1 MSSSGEIASRIRE
14 SAVLTVVGPLGA
26 GVGSTLLIA
35 SLARDEVLGSA
46 SRSQI
51 AVVSG
56 LAATAVVLCAVA
68 VQRWLGQSTL
78 THLRDLESRAT
89 HDQLTGLPTRDEIRD
104 RLSRAL
110 QERRRRA
117 DHTAVLFLDV
127 DGFKGI
133 NDSMG
138 HEAGDDVLRAF
149 GERLR
154 SAVRSTDV
162 VGRFGGDE
170 FVVICPGLTDASIA
184 AEIAETVLTAFGEPL
199 QMPDAE
205 IQVVPSV
212 GYAVA
217 DGEAEVS
224 ADELIGR
231 ADQAMYRAKRSG
243 GGIRVYDVAQQ
254 REDMDRLEVE
264 QAIMPALADGQFSV
278 WYQPIVSQREGRT
291 VGVEGL
297 IRWMHPELGVLGP
310 DRFLRIAEE
319 AGLAARLGDVV
330 LREVVA
336 QTAIWNHL
344 YQAGPTFPSS
354 INLSERQLVDPAFPD
369 RVAEMAEWCAVP
381 LTQLDMEIS
390 EELLLRRVDDAN
402 RVIHRLAEL
411 GCRIVIDDFGNSQGA
426 FSRIRS
432 VPIVDVIKI
441 DRSVVQ
447 AVPHDDVNKAVV
459 EATMSMADA
468 LQLEVVAE
476 GVETVAQKITLER
489 LGIDLMQGF
498 LFQRP
503 MSAEALGD
511 EGPQVQLEPTDAA
524 GYGGSS
530 SLSSRSSKL
539 RALIDG

>member
-1 MSSSGEIASRIRE
+1 MASGGASTKIRD
-14 SAVLTVVGPLGA
+14 SAVLTVVVPLGA
-26 GVGSTLLIA
+26 GVLSTLAIA
-35 SLARDEVLGSA
+35 ALARQDAALASA
-46 SRSQI
+46 SRAQV
-51 AVVSG
+51 ALLTG
-56 LAATAVVLCAVA
+56 FAATAVVLSAVA
-68 VQRWLGQSTL
+68 LQRWFGAATL

-89 HDQLTGLPTRDEIRD
+89 HDQLTGLPVRDEIRT
-104 RLSRAL
+104 RLDRAL
-110 QERRRRA
+110 QERRRSA
-117 DHTAVLFLDV
+117 DLTAVLFLDV

-138 HEAGDDVLRAF
+138 HEAGDEVLRAF
-149 GERLR
+149 GARLR
-154 SAVRSTDV
+154 SAVRATDV

-170 FVVICPGLTDASIA
+170 FVVICPGLSSSAVA
-184 AEIAETVLTAFGEPL
+184 AEIAENVLAAFDDPL
-199 QMPDAE
+199 AVPDAE
-205 IQVVPSV
+205 IQVVPSI

-217 DGEAEVS
+217 DGEIDAS

-231 ADQAMYRAKRSG
+231 ADQAMYRAKREG
-243 GGIRVYDVAQQ
+243 GGIRVYDGAQQ
-254 REDMDRLEVE
+254 REAMDRLEVE
-264 QAIMPALADGQFSV
+264 QAIVPALSDGQFSV

-310 DRFLRIAEE
+310 DRFLTIAEE

-330 LREVVA
+330 LREVIA

-344 YQAGPTFPSS
+344 YRGPAFSS
-354 INLSERQLVDPAFPD
+354 SVNLSERQLVDPAFPD
-369 RVAEMAEWCAVP
+369 RVAELAEWCSILP
-381 LTQLDMEIS
+381 TQLDMEIS

-402 RVIHRLAEL
+402 RVIHRLADL

-432 VPIVDVIKI
+432 LPIVDVIKI
-441 DRSVVQ
+441 DRSVVA

-468 LQLEVVAE
+468 LQLDVVAE

-511 EGPQVQLEPTDAA
+511 DGPHVHLEPVEDRGA
-524 GYGGSS
+524 YGSS

>member
-1 MSSSGEIASRIRE
+1 MSSSGGFATRIRD
-14 SAVLTVVGPLGA
+14 SAVLTVVVPLGA
-26 GVGSTLLIA
+26 GVLSTFLVA
-35 SLARDEVLGSA
+35 SLTQGVLQSA
-46 SRSQI
+46 SPAQI
-51 AVVSG
+51 AVLSG
-56 LAATAVVLCAVA
+56 CAATAVVLSAVA
-68 VQRWLGQSTL
+68 AQRWFGAATL
-78 THLRDLESRAT
+78 THLRELESRAS

-104 RLSRAL
+104 RLTRAL
-110 QERRRRA
+110 HERRRRS

-138 HEAGDDVLRAF
+138 HEAGDEVLRAF
-149 GERLR
+149 GNRLR
-154 SAVRSTDV
+154 TAVRSSDV

-170 FVVICPGLTDASIA
+170 FVVICPGLTTAEKA
-184 AEIAETVLTAFGEPL
+184 GEIAENVLSAFDEPL
-199 QMPDAE
+199 QVPDAE

-217 DGEAEVS
+217 DGELETT

-231 ADQAMYRAKRSG
+231 ADQAMYRAKREG
-243 GGIRVYDVAQQ
+243 GGIRVYDVAQR
-254 REDMDRLEVE
+254 REAMDRLEVE
-264 QAIMPALADGQFSV
+264 QAIVPALADGQFSV
-278 WYQPIVSQREGRT
+278 WYQPIVSQGEGRT

-297 IRWMHPELGVLGP
+297 IRWMHPDHGVLGP
-310 DRFLRIAEE
+310 DRFLTIAEE

-344 YQAGPTFPSS
+344 YKGPAFPSS

-369 RVAEMAEWCAVP
+369 RVAELAEWCSVST
-381 LTQLDMEIS
+381 TQLDMEIS

-468 LQLEVVAE
+468 LQLDVVAE

-511 EGPQVQLEPTDAA
+511 EGPQVQMEPTKD
-524 GYGGSS
+524 GDTYESS
-530 SLSSRSSKL
+530 NLSSRSSKL

>member
-1 MSSSGEIASRIRE
+1 MI
-14 SAVLTVVGPLGA
+14 VPLGA
-26 GVGSTLLIA
+26 GVASTLAVAALVRQDA
-35 SLARDEVLGSA
+35 LEAA
-46 SRSQI
+46 TPAQI
-51 AVVSG
+51 AVISG
-56 LAATAVVLCAVA
+56 LAATAVVLSAVA
-68 VQRWLGQSTL
+68 LQRWLGAATL
-78 THLRDLESRAT
+78 THLRELESRAT
-89 HDQLTGLPTRDEIRD
+89 HDQLTGLPTRDEIRARLD
-104 RLSRAL
+104 RSL
-110 QERRRRA
+110 QERRRR
-117 DHTAVLFLDV
+117 DDQTAVLFLDV

-138 HEAGDDVLRAF
+138 HEAGDEVLRAF
-149 GERLR
+149 AARLR
-154 SAVRSTDV
+154 AAVRSTDI

-170 FVVICPGLTDASIA
+170 FVVICPDLSASAIA
-184 AEIAETVLTAFGEPL
+184 GEIAENVLAAFDEPL
-199 QMPDAE
+199 ETPDAE

-217 DGEAEVS
+217 ESDTDTS

-231 ADQAMYRAKRSG
+231 ADQAMYRAKREG
-243 GGIRVYDVAQQ
+243 GGIRVYDGAQQ
-254 REDMDRLEVE
+254 REAMDRLEVE
-264 QAIMPALADGQFSV
+264 RAIVPALADGQFSV

-310 DRFLRIAEE
+310 DRFLTIAEE

-344 YQAGPTFPSS
+344 YQGPAFPSS

-369 RVAEMAEWCAVP
+369 RVAELAEWCSIP
-381 LTQLDMEIS
+381 TTQLDMEIS

-432 VPIVDVIKI
+432 LPIVDVIKV

-468 LQLEVVAE
+468 LQLDVVAE

-511 EGPQVQLEPTDAA
+511 DGPQVQLEPSEERGA
-524 GYGGSS
+524 YGSSS

>member
-1 MSSSGEIASRIRE
+1 MPSGGLSTQIRD
-14 SAVLTVVGPLGA
+14 SAVLTVIVPLGA
-26 GVGSTLLIA
+26 GVASTLAIA
-35 SLARDEVLGSA
+35 ALAVGGPLDSA
-46 SRSQI
+46 SSAQI
-51 AVVSG
+51 ALFSG
-56 LAATAVVLCAVA
+56 LAATAVVLTAVA
-68 VQRWLGQSTL
+68 LQRWLGAATL
-78 THLRDLESRAT
+78 THLRELESRAN
-89 HDQLTGLPTRDEIRD
+89 HDQLTGLPVRDEIRARLD
-104 RLSRAL
+104 RSLH
-110 QERRRRA
+110 ERRRRT

-138 HEAGDDVLRAF
+138 HEAGDEVLRAF
-149 GERLR
+149 ATRLR
-154 SAVRSTDV
+154 AAVRATDV

-170 FVVICPGLTDASIA
+170 FVVICPGLVSPSVAG
-184 AEIAETVLTAFGEPL
+184 EIAENVLAAFGEPL
-199 QMPDAE
+199 QVPDAE
-205 IQVVPSV
+205 IQVVPSI

-217 DGEAEVS
+217 DGEVDAG
-224 ADELIGR
+224 ADELIAR
-231 ADQAMYRAKRSG
+231 ADQAMYRAKREG
-243 GGIRVYDVAQQ
+243 GGIRVYDAGQE
-254 REDMDRLEVE
+254 REAMDRLEVE
-264 QAIMPALADGQFSV
+264 RAIVPALADGQFSV

-310 DRFLRIAEE
+310 DRFLTIAEE

-344 YQAGPTFPSS
+344 YDGPTFPSS

-369 RVAEMAEWCAVP
+369 RVAELAGWCSVP
-381 LTQLDMEIS
+381 TTQLDMEIS

-432 VPIVDVIKI
+432 LPIVDVIKI

-468 LQLEVVAE
+468 LQLDVVAE

-503 MSAEALGD
+503 MSADALGAD
-511 EGPQVQLEPTDAA
+511 GPQVQLEPAPEPST
-524 GYGGSS
+524 YGGSS
-530 SLSSRSSKL
+530 NLSSRSSKL